1 MEGADATPKS
11 HRAPTAGRKA
21 EKKKAK
27 RNDGSGVQRNPKAF
41 TFKSAARAARSVRRS
56 LDLKEKRHHVP
67 VVDRTPLEPPPVLV
81 AVVGPPRVGKS
92 TLIRGLVK
100 HLTKESVTEHSGPVT
115 VVSGE
120 SPFPDCL
127 DRPELS
133 VVFVLQER
141 SAD

>member
-1 MEGADATPKS
+1 MDEADAKPKS
-11 HRAPTAGRKA
+11 HRSPAAGRKA

-27 RNDGSGVQRNPKAF
+27 RKDGSGVQGNPKAF
-41 TFKSAARAARSVRRS
+41 TYKSAARAARSARRS

-100 HLTKESVTEHSGPVT
+100 HLTKESLTDLRGPVT
-115 VVSGE
+115 VVSGW
-120 SPFPDCL
+120 SPF
-127 DRPELS
+127 RGG
-133 VVFVLQER
+133 
-141 SAD
+141 

>member
-1 MEGADATPKS
+1 MDAGCAPKS

-21 EKKKAK
+21 ERKRAK
-27 RNDGSGVQRNPKAF
+27 RNEGSGVQQNPKAF

-100 HLTKESVTEHSGPVT
+100 HLTKESLTDHRGPVT
-115 VVSGE
+115 VVSGAC
-120 SPFPDCL
+120 SFQAVWTGQS
-127 DRPELS
+127 R
-133 VVFVLQER
+133 
-141 SAD
+141 A